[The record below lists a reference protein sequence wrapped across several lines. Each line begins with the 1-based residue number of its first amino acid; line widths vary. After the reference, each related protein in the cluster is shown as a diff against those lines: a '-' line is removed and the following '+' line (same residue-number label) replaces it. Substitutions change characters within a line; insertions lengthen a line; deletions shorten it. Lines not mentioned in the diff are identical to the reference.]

1 MSAGRV
7 VGTKRFEQ
15 PLTQWFALRGWKPA
29 PFQREVWRR
38 YREGQSGLLVT
49 PTGSG
54 KTLAMIG
61 GPLLQAM
68 MELTAVG
75 EKRKQHPSTAN
86 ARVQVLWI
94 TPLRALASD
103 TVQALRQ
110 PIEGLGLPWTVA
122 MRTGDA
128 SARDKRLARQGK
140 ADVLVITPESLALL
154 LSYPD
159 TLEHLAHLQA
169 IVVDEWHALLDNKR
183 GVLLQPCLARLRE
196 RRPGVRIWGLSA
208 TLGNLEEAR
217 QVLLPHLRDAALV
230 RAAVPRTLHMKT
242 LLPPQGEHFP
252 WAGHLG
258 LSQVQTVVEQIAQ
271 ARTTLLFTNT
281 RAQAELWYEA
291 LQAVWL
297 DDGQALALHHGSLDP
312 SLRQQVEQGLRE
324 ERVRC
329 VVATSSLDLGV
340 DFPTVDQVIQLGSPK
355 GMARLLQRA
364 GRSRHRPGEAGSIV
378 CVPTHALELAE
389 FAAVRQAL
397 RAGDVESRRPLTLSL
412 DVLGQHCVTLALAGG
427 FDSDQLLAEV
437 RTTYAFADLSLDDWT
452 QVLQFITQGG
462 NALQHYPEYCRVIR
476 DVEGIYK
483 VIDRRV
489 ALRHRLSIGTISSDG
504 ALLVRMARG
513 GALGSVEE
521 SFLSRLRPGD
531 LFQFAGRTLRLLRL
545 QDMTAYVR
553 PARQSGGVVPRWQ
566 GGRMPMSTDLAAHV
580 AEVLAN
586 PPVTPELRALRPLLA
601 LQSRTSAMP
610 GQGQLLAEQIRTREG
625 LNLFLYP
632 FAGRPVHE
640 GFAAVLALRW
650 SRRVAATFSFSV
662 NDYGLVVTATSV
674 QALDEAA
681 LASLLEPD
689 ALLQDLSEA
698 VNMSELA
705 RRQFRE
711 IARVAGLL
719 PPSIPGRALRSLR
732 QLQASSSLLYD
743 VLRQYDPGH
752 MLLRQAEREVLEQQ
766 LEVATLQQVVAE
778 CAARKLL
785 LTQPRTLTP
794 LSFPLWAES
803 RRGSLSSEDWKQ
815 RVRRAAQLLEAR
827 HG

>member
-7 VGTKRFEQ
+7 VGIKRFEQ

-68 MELTAVG
+68 MELQPVEERRARRPPTS
-75 EKRKQHPSTAN
+75 Q

-159 TLEHLAHLQA
+159 TLEQLVHLQA

-183 GVLLQPCLARLRE
+183 GVLLQLCLARLRD
-196 RRPGVRIWGLSA
+196 RRPCVRIWGLSA
-208 TLGNLEEAR
+208 TLGNLEQAR
-217 QVLLPHLRDAALV
+217 QVLLPHLPDAALV

-242 LLPPQGEHFP
+242 LLPSQGERFP
-252 WAGHLG
+252 WAGHFG
-258 LSQVQTVVEQIAQ
+258 LSQVQAVVEQIAQ
-271 ARTTLLFTNT
+271 ARTTLVFTNT

-297 DDGQALALHHGSLDP
+297 DDDEELALHHGSLDP
-312 SLRQQVEQGLRE
+312 GLRRQVEQGLRE

-364 GRSRHRPGEAGSIV
+364 GRSRHRPGEAGSII

-389 FAAVRQAL
+389 FAAARQAL
-397 RAGDVESRRPLTLSL
+397 RAGDVESRRPLAMSL
-412 DVLGQHCVTLALAGG
+412 DVLAQHCVTLALADG
-427 FDSDQLLAEV
+427 FDSDQLWAEV
-437 RTTYAFADLSLDDWT
+437 RTTHAFAELSPDDWT

-476 DVEGIYK
+476 DADGIHR

-531 LFQFAGRTLRLLRL
+531 LFQFSGRTLRLLRL

-553 PARQSGGVVPRWQ
+553 PARQGGGVVPRWQ

-586 PPVTPELRALRPLLA
+586 PPVTPELQALRPLLA
-601 LQSRTSAMP
+601 LQSQLSAMP
-610 GQGQLLAEQIRTREG
+610 GQGQLLAEQIKTREG
-625 LNLFLYP
+625 FNLFLYP
-632 FAGRPVHE
+632 FAGRAVHE
-640 GFAAVLALRW
+640 GLGAVLALRW
-650 SRRVAATFSFSV
+650 SRQVAATFSFSV
-662 NDYGLVVTATSV
+662 NDYGLVVTATSAP
-674 QALDEAA
+674 ALDEAT
-681 LASLLEPD
+681 LANLLVPD
-689 ALLQDLSEA
+689 ALLQDLQEA

-752 MLLRQAEREVLEQQ
+752 ILLRQAEREVQEQQ
-766 LEVATLQQVVAE
+766 LDVATLQRVVNE

-815 RVRRAAQLLEAR
+815 RVLRAAQLLEAR

>member
-7 VGTKRFEQ
+7 VGIKRFEQ

-68 MELTAVG
+68 MELQPVEERRARRPRTA
-75 EKRKQHPSTAN
+75 Q
-86 ARVQVLWI
+86 ARVRVLWI

-154 LSYPD
+154 LSHPD
-159 TLEHLAHLQA
+159 TLEQLVHLQA

-183 GVLLQPCLARLRE
+183 GVLLQLCLARLRE

-208 TLGNLEEAR
+208 TLGNLEQAR
-217 QVLLPHLRDAALV
+217 QVLLPHLPDAALV
-230 RAAVPRTLHMKT
+230 RAAAPRTLHMRT
-242 LLPPQGEHFP
+242 LLPTQGERFP

-258 LSQVQTVVEQIAQ
+258 LSQVQAVVEQIAQ

-291 LQAVWL
+291 LRAVWL
-297 DDGQALALHHGSLDP
+297 DDGEGLALHHGSMDP

-397 RAGDVESRRPLTLSL
+397 RAGNVESRQPLTLSL
-412 DVLGQHCVTLALAGG
+412 DVLAQHCVTLALAGG

-437 RTTYAFADLSLDDWT
+437 RTTHAFADLSLDDWT

-476 DVEGIYK
+476 DLEG
-483 VIDRRV
+483 VHRVTDRRV

-566 GGRMPMSTDLAAHV
+566 GGRMPMSTDLAAYV

-586 PPVTPELRALRPLLA
+586 PPMTPELRALRPLLA
-601 LQSRTSAMP
+601 LQSRLSAMP
-610 GQGQLLAEQIRTREG
+610 GHGQLLAEQVRTREG

-632 FAGRPVHE
+632 FAGRAVHE
-640 GFAAVLALRW
+640 GLAAVLALRW
-650 SRRVAATFSFSV
+650 SRRVAATFSFSL
-662 NDYGLVVTATSV
+662 NDYGLVVTASSV
-674 QALDEAA
+674 QALDEAG
-681 LASLLEPD
+681 LANLLSPD
-689 ALLQDLSEA
+689 VLLQDLSEA
-698 VNMSELA
+698 VNMSEMA

-752 MLLRQAEREVLEQQ
+752 ILLRQAEREVLEQQ
-766 LEVATLQQVVAE
+766 LEVAMLQQVVAE
-778 CAARKLL
+778 CNARKLL

>member
-1 MSAGRV
+1 
-7 VGTKRFEQ
+7 
-15 PLTQWFALRGWKPA
+15 
-29 PFQREVWRR
+29 
-38 YREGQSGLLVT
+38 
-49 PTGSG
+49 
-54 KTLAMIG
+54 
-61 GPLLQAM
+61 
-68 MELTAVG
+68 
-75 EKRKQHPSTAN
+75 
-86 ARVQVLWI
+86 
-94 TPLRALASD
+94 
-103 TVQALRQ
+103 
-110 PIEGLGLPWTVA
+110 
-122 MRTGDA
+122 
-128 SARDKRLARQGK
+128 
-140 ADVLVITPESLALL
+140 
-154 LSYPD
+154 
-159 TLEHLAHLQA
+159 
-169 IVVDEWHALLDNKR
+169 
-183 GVLLQPCLARLRE
+183 
-196 RRPGVRIWGLSA
+196 
-208 TLGNLEEAR
+208 
-217 QVLLPHLRDAALV
+217 
-230 RAAVPRTLHMKT
+230 
-242 LLPPQGEHFP
+242 
-252 WAGHLG
+252 
-258 LSQVQTVVEQIAQ
+258 
-271 ARTTLLFTNT
+271 
-281 RAQAELWYEA
+281 
-291 LQAVWL
+291 
-297 DDGQALALHHGSLDP
+297 
-312 SLRQQVEQGLRE
+312 
-324 ERVRC
+324 
-329 VVATSSLDLGV
+329 
-340 DFPTVDQVIQLGSPK
+340 
-355 GMARLLQRA
+355 
-364 GRSRHRPGEAGSIV
+364 
-378 CVPTHALELAE
+378 
-389 FAAVRQAL
+389 
-397 RAGDVESRRPLTLSL
+397 
-412 DVLGQHCVTLALAGG
+412 
-427 FDSDQLLAEV
+427 
-437 RTTYAFADLSLDDWT
+437 
-452 QVLQFITQGG
+452 
-462 NALQHYPEYCRVIR
+462 
-476 DVEGIYK
+476 
-483 VIDRRV
+483 
-489 ALRHRLSIGTISSDG
+489 
-504 ALLVRMARG
+504 
-513 GALGSVEE
+513 
-521 SFLSRLRPGD
+521 
-531 LFQFAGRTLRLLRL
+531 
-545 QDMTAYVR
+545 
-553 PARQSGGVVPRWQ
+553 
-566 GGRMPMSTDLAAHV
+566 MPMSTDLAAHV

>member
-1 MSAGRV
+1 M
-7 VGTKRFEQ
+7 
-15 PLTQWFALRGWKPA
+15 
-29 PFQREVWRR
+29 
-38 YREGQSGLLVT
+38 
-49 PTGSG
+49 
-54 KTLAMIG
+54 
-61 GPLLQAM
+61 
-68 MELTAVG
+68 
-75 EKRKQHPSTAN
+75 
-86 ARVQVLWI
+86 
-94 TPLRALASD
+94 
-103 TVQALRQ
+103 
-110 PIEGLGLPWTVA
+110 
-122 MRTGDA
+122 
-128 SARDKRLARQGK
+128 
-140 ADVLVITPESLALL
+140 
-154 LSYPD
+154 
-159 TLEHLAHLQA
+159 
-169 IVVDEWHALLDNKR
+169 
-183 GVLLQPCLARLRE
+183 
-196 RRPGVRIWGLSA
+196 
-208 TLGNLEEAR
+208 
-217 QVLLPHLRDAALV
+217 
-230 RAAVPRTLHMKT
+230 
-242 LLPPQGEHFP
+242 
-252 WAGHLG
+252 
-258 LSQVQTVVEQIAQ
+258 
-271 ARTTLLFTNT
+271 
-281 RAQAELWYEA
+281 
-291 LQAVWL
+291 
-297 DDGQALALHHGSLDP
+297 
-312 SLRQQVEQGLRE
+312 RE

>member
-1 MSAGRV
+1 M
-7 VGTKRFEQ
+7 KRFKQ

-68 MELTAVG
+68 MELPPVEERRAQRSRTA
-75 EKRKQHPSTAN
+75 Q

-159 TLEHLAHLQA
+159 TLEQLAYLQA

-183 GVLLQPCLARLRE
+183 GVLLQLCLARLRE
-196 RRPGVRIWGLSA
+196 RRSGVRIWGLSA
-208 TLGNLEEAR
+208 TLGNLEQAR
-217 QVLLPHLRDAALV
+217 QVLLPHLPDAALV

-242 LLPPQGEHFP
+242 LLPSQGERFP

-258 LSQVQTVVEQIAQ
+258 LSQVQAVVEQIAQ

-297 DDGQALALHHGSLDP
+297 DDGDELALHHGSLDP
-312 SLRQQVEQGLRE
+312 VLRRQVEQGLRE
-324 ERVRC
+324 ARVRC

-412 DVLGQHCVTLALAGG
+412 DVLAQHCVTLALAGG
-427 FDSDQLLAEV
+427 FDSEQLLAEV
-437 RTTYAFADLSLDDWT
+437 RTTHAFADLSLDDWT
-452 QVLQFITQGG
+452 QVLQFITEGG

-476 DVEGIYK
+476 DVDGIHR

-513 GALGSVEE
+513 GTLGSVEE

-553 PARQSGGVVPRWQ
+553 PAKQNGGVVPRWQ

-580 AEVLAN
+580 EEVLIN
-586 PPVTPELRALRPLLA
+586 PPATPELRALRPLLA
-601 LQSRTSAMP
+601 LQSQLSAMP
-610 GQGQLLAEQIRTREG
+610 GHGQLLAEQIKTREG

-632 FAGRPVHE
+632 FAGRAVHE
-640 GFAAVLALRW
+640 GLAAVLALRW

-662 NDYGLVVTATSV
+662 NDYGLVVTATSIP
-674 QALDEAA
+674 ALDEAT
-681 LASLLEPD
+681 LANLLVAD
-689 ALLQDLSEA
+689 ALLQDLQEA

-752 MLLRQAEREVLEQQ
+752 LLLRQAEREVLEQQ
-766 LEVATLQQVVAE
+766 LDVATLQRVVDE
-778 CAARKLL
+778 CAARPLL

>member
-1 MSAGRV
+1 M
-7 VGTKRFEQ
+7 
-15 PLTQWFALRGWKPA
+15 
-29 PFQREVWRR
+29 
-38 YREGQSGLLVT
+38 
-49 PTGSG
+49 
-54 KTLAMIG
+54 
-61 GPLLQAM
+61 
-68 MELTAVG
+68 
-75 EKRKQHPSTAN
+75 
-86 ARVQVLWI
+86 
-94 TPLRALASD
+94 
-103 TVQALRQ
+103 
-110 PIEGLGLPWTVA
+110 
-122 MRTGDA
+122 
-128 SARDKRLARQGK
+128 
-140 ADVLVITPESLALL
+140 
-154 LSYPD
+154 
-159 TLEHLAHLQA
+159 
-169 IVVDEWHALLDNKR
+169 
-183 GVLLQPCLARLRE
+183 
-196 RRPGVRIWGLSA
+196 
-208 TLGNLEEAR
+208 
-217 QVLLPHLRDAALV
+217 
-230 RAAVPRTLHMKT
+230 
-242 LLPPQGEHFP
+242 
-252 WAGHLG
+252 
-258 LSQVQTVVEQIAQ
+258 VEQIAQ

-297 DDGQALALHHGSLDP
+297 DDGEALALHHGSLDP
-312 SLRQQVEQGLRE
+312 GLRRHVEQGLRE

-397 RAGDVESRRPLTLSL
+397 RAGDVESRRPLTSSL
-412 DVLGQHCVTLALAGG
+412 DVLAQHCVTLALAGG

-437 RTTYAFADLSLDDWT
+437 RTTHAFADLSLDDWT

-778 CAARKLL
+778 CAVRKLL